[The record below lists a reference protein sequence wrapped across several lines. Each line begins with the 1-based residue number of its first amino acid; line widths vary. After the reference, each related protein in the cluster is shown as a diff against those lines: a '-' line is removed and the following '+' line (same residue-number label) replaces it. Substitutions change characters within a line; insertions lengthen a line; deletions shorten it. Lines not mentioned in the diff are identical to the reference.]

1 MGLKT
6 FFDTIV
12 MKKLLFLFLVYDDI
26 EHEELWNEF
35 FRDADLDKYDI
46 RIHQKNSKDLKYFN
60 EYRMPNHIPTRYADI
75 SLVKAQNL
83 MIEDALLDPD
93 AYKFIFLSQ
102 HCIPLKSFNYIYTE
116 LISNNAS
123 IFNEAVDGQ
132 CFPRCVSLLKHY
144 PASQIKKASQW
155 CILNR
160 EHAQLMIDHKNEVE
174 HFSAVTAPE
183 EIYYLTMIMRYG
195 NTSFQKL
202 IRTSN
207 LASGATTFTNWENM
221 KEYPYVIDEG
231 LKTYKDISV
240 EELKYLLKAPCL
252 FGRKFD
258 RSCVLSFPLKD
269 AIRFYQ

>member
-1 MGLKT
+1 
-6 FFDTIV
+6 

-26 EHEELWNEF
+26 EHEDLWYDF
-35 FRDADLDKYDI
+35 FKDVDLDKYDI
-46 RIHQKNSKDLKYFN
+46 RIHQKTPKDLKHFN
-60 EYRMPNHIPTRYADI
+60 EYRMPNPIPTKYADV
-75 SLVKAQNL
+75 SLVQAQNL
-83 MIEDALLDPD
+83 MLEDALLDTD

-102 HCIPLKSFNYIYTE
+102 HCIPLKSFNHVYNE
-116 LISNNAS
+116 LTSNEAS

-160 EHAQLMIDHKNEVE
+160 EHAQLMIDHKDEVE
-174 HFSAVTAPE
+174 YFTSITAPE
-183 EIYYLTMIMRYG
+183 EIFYLTMIMRYG
-195 NTSFQKL
+195 NKSYQKL
-202 IRTSN
+202 IRTPN

-221 KEYPYVIDEG
+221 KEYPYVIEEG
-231 LKTYKDISV
+231 LKTYTEISV
-240 EELKYLLKAPCL
+240 DELKYLLRAPCL

-258 RSCVLSFPLKD
+258 RSCNLVIPLKD